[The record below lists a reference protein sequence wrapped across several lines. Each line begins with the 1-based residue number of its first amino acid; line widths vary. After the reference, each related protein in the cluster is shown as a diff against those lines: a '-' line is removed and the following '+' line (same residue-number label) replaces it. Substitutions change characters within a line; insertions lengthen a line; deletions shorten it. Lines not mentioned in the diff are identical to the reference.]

1 MATAAPRGRRSRALT
16 HVKDNDYGPLRSV
29 SLMPAVRSKIAQV
42 ERTLHQAVRF
52 LEEMR
57 EDMERAVMD
66 GLDTPPRIRSV
77 HERTGHATPEYRT
90 LNIPIPDGAGGASP
104 TLLSSAIA
112 RYARTKPPQCL
123 LLGMDIVMAAEDGPR
138 PVLIAEARD
147 RAGTRLFWMQPYW
160 IDADSIN
167 WGEPD
172 EGGWR
177 DPGEEELILDAAF
190 SRAR

>member
-1 MATAAPRGRRSRALT
+1 
-16 HVKDNDYGPLRSV
+16 LRSV
-29 SLMPAVRSKIAQV
+29 SLMPAVRSRVAQV

-57 EDMERAVMD
+57 EDMERAMID

-90 LNIPIPDGAGGASP
+90 LNIPIPEGAGGASP
-104 TLLSSAIA
+104 TLLSGAIA
-112 RYARTKPPQCL
+112 SYARKNPPQCL
-123 LLGMDIVMAAEDGPR
+123 LLGMDIVMATAEGPR

-160 IDADSIN
+160 LEGNAIS

-177 DPGEEELILDAAF
+177 DPREEELILDAAF
-190 SRAR
+190 SRGR